1 MRFLSLLLLIACGGA
16 DPDTLIPDLRVMA
29 IRQQPAEANPFT
41 PITVEVWVANPEQQ
55 SVDLMVWPCTS
66 FGDDCL
72 EAEYFSE
79 QNEPWAQA
87 VSVEG
92 SGTALYAT
100 TTLSIPPLLGG
111 LLQEI
116 PEEEQPFRGGQL
128 AVLACYSGLCP
139 IINRVK
145 AGIQPTEDL
154 KNPADLMS
162 NLPIFGASLAKRSL
176 TLSNR
181 DPALAIQH
189 PELRPTFDLPIETS
203 LETEVALPFEV
214 TLNSDA
220 NEDSLIYG
228 YATAGAFGMNDRV
241 NNLLRSSE
249 SIAELNWVSPDQ
261 SGDAQLY
268 VIIENGVG
276 GIDVWVDKAVYSD

>member
-1 MRFLSLLLLIACGGA
+1 MRFLSLLVLIACGGA

-29 IRQQPAEANPFT
+29 IRQQPAEASPFV
-41 PITVEVWVANPEQQ
+41 PMTVEVWVANPEQKA
-55 SVDLMVWPCTS
+55 VDIMVWPCTS

-72 EAEYFSE
+72 EAEYYSE
-79 QNEPWAQA
+79 QNEPWARA
-87 VSVEG
+87 FSAE
-92 SGTALYAT
+92 SSDAALYAT
-100 TTLSIPPLLGG
+100 TTLSVPPLLGG
-111 LLQEI
+111 FLQDI

-128 AVLACYSGLCP
+128 AVLACHSGLCP

-145 AGIQPTEDL
+145 AGIQPIEDL

-162 NLPIFGASLAKRSL
+162 ELPIFGASLAKRSL

-181 DPALAIQH
+181 DPNLAIQH
-189 PELRPTFDLPIETS
+189 PELISSFELPIEVS
-203 LETEVALPFEV
+203 IDTEVALPFEV
-214 TLNSDA
+214 KLNSDA

-241 NNLLRSSE
+241 NNLLRTSE
-249 SIAELNWVSPDQ
+249 STVELNWVSPNQ

-268 VIIENGVG
+268 VIVENGVG
-276 GIDVWVDKAVYSD
+276 GIDVWVDKAVFSD